1 MTINVASSELV
12 IGEDENSI
20 EYAYSYPEAFL
31 NQPETAISKKS
42 NYSGINGL
50 QAEPSEILGVKVVI
64 LTNVLESTDFQIQL
78 SKGSRWT

>member
-1 MTINVASSELV
+1 M
-12 IGEDENSI
+12 
-20 EYAYSYPEAFL
+20 